1 MKTDLPIDPAVDNRK
16 LQSVLPPGGIVSPDL
31 IWTCLSTVFA
41 PRKLAIWA
49 ILSFTVSIAGPFG
62 TFGGM
67 VWPLRLAYWAV
78 LIGLSI
84 PVHAAI
90 RLLTDRKLASLSFWS
105 RSAVMGLV
113 FSGVFTPMVWLL
125 TKPLEDRG
133 MVELVPFWVM
143 LLVNLLASGMVRAV
157 QGLWRHELMDQTGA
171 GPVVPMPPAPLPVNA
186 AVPEPEA
193 IPRLLQRLDQ
203 GKRGTMQHLSVRD
216 HYVVVQT
223 DQGCS
228 TLLMRFADALG
239 ELDGIDGMRVHRS
252 HWVARGAVAG
262 QERIGGKLHL
272 RLRDGKLVP
281 VSKSYRDAVEARRDA

>member
-1 MKTDLPIDPAVDNRK
+1 M
-16 LQSVLPPGGIVSPDL
+16 
-31 IWTCLSTVFA
+31 
-41 PRKLAIWA
+41 WA
-49 ILSFTVSIAGPFG
+49 ILSVIVSIAGPFG

-90 RLLTDRKLASLSFWS
+90 RLLIDHRLAALGFWT

-125 TKPLEDRG
+125 TQPLQHRG
-133 MVELVPFWVM
+133 MVELVPVWVM
-143 LLVNLLASGMVRAV
+143 LLVNLLASGLVRAV
-157 QGLWRHELMDQTGA
+157 QGLRGHVFMDPPGVA
-171 GPVVPMPPAPLPVNA
+171 SVMPVVLPVA
-186 AVPEPEA
+186 ASLPDEIAP
-193 IPRLLQRLDQ
+193 PRLLQRLDQ
-203 GKRGTMQHLSVRD
+203 GKRGALQHLSVRD

-223 DQGCS
+223 DQGQS

-272 RLRDGKLVP
+272 RLCDGKLVP
-281 VSKSYRDAVEARRDA
+281 VSRSYRDALDLSTGP